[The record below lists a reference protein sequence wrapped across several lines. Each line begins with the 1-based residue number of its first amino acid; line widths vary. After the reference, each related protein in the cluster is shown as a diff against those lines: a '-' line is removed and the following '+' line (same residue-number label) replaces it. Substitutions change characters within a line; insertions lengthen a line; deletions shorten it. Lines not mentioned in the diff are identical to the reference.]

1 MTKKILLK
9 YLFMYLSFILGLILY
24 SVGVMNIF
32 STLLVFVGG
41 YISIK
46 NTFDYRLVKRNINN
60 NDNSKINIDNN
71 YDLKNEECLKV
82 KDKVKIKPKNV
93 GNCVSMRYKRRCSR
107 VRRKY

>member
-82 KDKVKIKPKNV
+82 KIKPKNV
-93 GNCVSMRYKRRCSR
+93 GNGVSMRYKRRCSR

>member
-24 SVGVMNIF
+24 SVGVVNIF

-60 NDNSKINIDNN
+60 K
-71 YDLKNEECLKV
+71 
-82 KDKVKIKPKNV
+82 
-93 GNCVSMRYKRRCSR
+93 
-107 VRRKY
+107 